1 MPVSQ
6 RELAQTLGISQMT
19 ISRALRGD
27 PGVSSRVRKR
37 ILQSAQ
43 EMGYPVA
50 ARFRRESAGLE
61 HVVCSIINTGTDS
74 SEGFHA
80 RLLKGIQLGVRETG
94 AELINYET
102 PDAWEEESEVGWPR
116 VVSRRQVDGV
126 IHQFG
131 GDPRH
136 RPCYSCP
143 VPHISIFYPI
153 DDASDVATVDN
164 LGGARAI
171 GDHLGAL
178 GHRRVAFVGPVTP
191 LAEERLYGL
200 QAGLKTHGSSIP
212 DELIAQELPGSTD
225 ESASRLLQK
234 ILPSNSV
241 KPSAVRARFTA
252 IAVYND
258 HLAAIVIDQL
268 NRKGLRVPEDIS
280 VTGFDA
286 VRPLGYQ
293 GPPLTTS
300 ALPLESLGT
309 EAARLLYWR
318 LDFPSAPRRTLVLD
332 TTFVTGTTVAEVP
345 SG

>member
-1 MPVSQ
+1 
-6 RELAQTLGISQMT
+6 MT
-19 ISRALRGD
+19 VSRALRGD

-94 AELINYET
+94 AELINYDET
-102 PDAWEEESEVGWPR
+102 PNAWEEESDVGWPR

-126 IHQFG
+126 IHLFG
-131 GDPRH
+131 GHPDH
-136 RPCYSCP
+136 RPGYSCP
-143 VPHISIFYPI
+143 VPHISIFYPV
-153 DDASDVATVDN
+153 DEASDVATVDN
-164 LGGARAI
+164 FSGAREL

-191 LAEERLYGL
+191 LAEERLIGL
-200 QAGLKTHGSSIP
+200 QTGLKTHGSSIP
-212 DELIAQELPGSTD
+212 DELIAQELPGSNV

-234 ILPSNSV
+234 ILPLNSV
-241 KPSAVRARFTA
+241 KPSTVHARFTA

-280 VTGFDA
+280 VTGF
-286 VRPLGYQ
+286 RSP
-293 GPPLTTS
+293 
-300 ALPLESLGT
+300 
-309 EAARLLYWR
+309 ARLPRPSTDHFCAAAGVPGNGSRPSSLLASR
-318 LDFPSAPRRTLVLD
+318 LPQRSPPHPRTRHHVRCRRYRCGSPIGMRKELSELISC
-332 TTFVTGTTVAEVP
+332 G
-345 SG
+345 GMK

>member
-1 MPVSQ
+1 
-6 RELAQTLGISQMT
+6 MT
-19 ISRALRGD
+19 VSRALRGD

-37 ILQSAQ
+37 VLQSAQ

-50 ARFRRESAGLE
+50 ARFRRESASLE

-80 RLLKGIQLGVRETG
+80 RLLKGIQLGVRENG

-102 PDAWEEESEVGWPR
+102 PDALEEESEVGWPR

-131 GDPRH
+131 GDPH
-136 RPCYSCP
+136 QRPRYSCP

-191 LAEERLYGL
+191 LAEDRLYGL

-212 DELIAQELPGSTD
+212 DELIAQELPGSNV

-234 ILPSNSV
+234 ILPLNSV
-241 KPSAVRARFTA
+241 KPSTVRAHFTA

-268 NRKGLRVPEDIS
+268 SRRGLRVPEDIS

-286 VRPLGYQ
+286 VRPIDYQ

-318 LDFPSAPRRTLVLD
+318 LDFPNAPRRTLVID
-332 TTFVTGTTVAEVP
+332 TTLVTGETVAEVP

>member
-19 ISRALRGD
+19 VSRALRGD

-94 AELINYET
+94 AELINYDET
-102 PDAWEEESEVGWPR
+102 PNAWEEESDVGWPR

-126 IHQFG
+126 IHLFG
-131 GDPRH
+131 GHPDH
-136 RPCYSCP
+136 RPGYSCP
-143 VPHISIFYPI
+143 VPHISIFYPV
-153 DDASDVATVDN
+153 DEASDVATVDN
-164 LGGARAI
+164 FSGAREL

-191 LAEERLYGL
+191 LAEERLIGL
-200 QAGLKTHGSSIP
+200 QTGLKTHGSSIP
-212 DELIAQELPGSTD
+212 DELIAQELPGSNV

-234 ILPSNSV
+234 ILPLNSV
-241 KPSAVRARFTA
+241 KPSTVHARFTA

-286 VRPLGYQ
+286 VRPLDYQ

-332 TTFVTGTTVAEVP
+332 TTFVAGDT
-345 SG
+345 